1 MKSPRISDTE
11 WEVMR
16 AIWGRYPATAS
27 EVITRLV
34 AADSSWH
41 PKTVRTLLARLVRKK
56 VLRYEAKGRT
66 YIYSPLVAEKECVGD
81 ASASFLDRV
90 FGGALKPML
99 AHFVGK
105 RQLSSGELAELRRL
119 LDEADAKR
127 SHKPGRKK

>member
-1 MKSPRISDTE
+1 MKPPRISDTE

-16 AIWGRYPATAS
+16 AIWGQHPATAS
-27 EVITRLV
+27 DVIARLI

-41 PKTVRTLLARLVRKK
+41 PKTVRTLLARLVQKN
-56 VLRYEAKGRT
+56 VLSYQARGRT
-66 YIYSPLVAEKECVGD
+66 YVYSPLVTEEECVSS

-105 RQLSSGELAELRRL
+105 RRLSSAELADLRRL
-119 LDEADAKR
+119 TERARQQL
-127 SHKPGRKK
+127 PLFP